1 MMSKNLLERRVERLE
16 NLIANTNK
24 KKFEFAD
31 AIDPENVLLS
41 VKDTLDD
48 SLGPNEMEDGTLV
61 VSLNPDMAD
70 HPRDYGY
77 AELYI
82 EDFVCYIS
90 LFDDEGVEY
99 DADEVEVDLV
109 KKSFHRDVAKIL
121 DTFDKLCESNE
132 YAD

>member
-1 MMSKNLLERRVERLE
+1 MNHKSQLTLEQRIARLE
-16 NLIANTNK
+16 SIMHK
-24 KKFEFAD
+24 KKFELAG

-41 VKDTLDD
+41 VKDKLDD
-48 SLGPNEMEDGTLV
+48 SLGPNEMENGTLV
-61 VSLNPDMAD
+61 VSLNPDLAD

-77 AELYI
+77 AEFYI

-109 KKSFHRDVAKIL
+109 KNSFHRDVANIL
-121 DTFDKLCESNE
+121 DAFDTLCENNE
-132 YAD
+132 NAW